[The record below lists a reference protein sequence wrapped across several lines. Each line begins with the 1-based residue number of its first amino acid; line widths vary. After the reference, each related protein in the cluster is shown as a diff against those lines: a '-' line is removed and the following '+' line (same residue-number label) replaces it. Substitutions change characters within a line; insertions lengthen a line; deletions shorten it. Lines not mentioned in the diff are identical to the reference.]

1 MNERKVA
8 IVADGLAAIRAE
20 ACWHACGIGNQGS
33 PSSAWRTQVP
43 RELWSRASGKCNDP
57 IAGTQMLY
65 AVLAK
70 ANSREEILAN
80 RIVVKRLGRM
90 SDAPRASARL

>member
-1 MNERKVA
+1 M
-8 IVADGLAAIRAE
+8 LAASATKGRLRRRGAHR
-20 ACWHACGIGNQGS
+20 CPGS
-33 PSSAWRTQVP
+33 
-43 RELWSRASGKCNDP
+43 SGAGHQRKCNDP
-57 IAGTQMLY
+57 IAGTKMLY

-80 RIVVKRLGRM
+80 RIAVKRLGRM

>member
-1 MNERKVA
+1 
-8 IVADGLAAIRAE
+8 
-20 ACWHACGIGNQGS
+20 
-33 PSSAWRTQVP
+33 
-43 RELWSRASGKCNDP
+43 
-57 IAGTQMLY
+57 MLY

-80 RIVVKRLGRM
+80 RIAVKRLGRM